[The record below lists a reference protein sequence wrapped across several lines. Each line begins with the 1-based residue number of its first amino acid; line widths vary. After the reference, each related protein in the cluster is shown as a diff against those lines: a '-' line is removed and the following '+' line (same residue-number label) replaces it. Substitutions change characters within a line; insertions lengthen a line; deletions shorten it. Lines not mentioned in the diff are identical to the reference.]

1 MSTKIDARQI
11 VGNHVGYHEC
21 EAMRHLHLAGRTPSD
36 IAFMLERDEKTVR
49 THINEECNHP

>member
-1 MSTKIDARQI
+1 
-11 VGNHVGYHEC
+11 
-21 EAMRHLHLAGRTPSD
+21 MRHLHLAGRTPSD